1 LGGTNFR
8 RIDSLGLEGG
18 GLVLTAAMV
27 ACVGLAMVDV
37 VELVDV
43 FDVANE
49 VDMSN
54 GRPWTD
60 GLETGGGGAVL
71 EATVP
76 EVVVA
81 LTVFS

>member
-1 LGGTNFR
+1 M
-8 RIDSLGLEGG
+8 
-18 GLVLTAAMV
+18 TAAMV

-37 VELVDV
+37 

-49 VDMSN
+49 VDMD

-60 GLETGGGGAVL
+60 GLEVGGGGAVL

>member
-1 LGGTNFR
+1 M
-8 RIDSLGLEGG
+8 
-18 GLVLTAAMV
+18 LTAAV
-27 ACVGLAMVDV
+27 AACVGLAMVDV
-37 VELVDV
+37 VDVVELVDM
-43 FDVANE
+43 ANE
-49 VDMSN
+49 VDMD

-60 GLETGGGGAVL
+60 GLEVGGGGAVL

>member
-1 LGGTNFR
+1 MGGTNFR

-37 VELVDV
+37 VELVELV
-43 FDVANE
+43 DVANE
-49 VDMSN
+49 VDMD

-60 GLETGGGGAVL
+60 GLEVGGGGAVL

>member
-1 LGGTNFR
+1 M
-8 RIDSLGLEGG
+8 
-18 GLVLTAAMV
+18 LTAAMV
-27 ACVGLAMVDV
+27 ARVGLAM
-37 VELVDV
+37 VDV

-49 VDMSN
+49 VDMD

-60 GLETGGGGAVL
+60 GLEVGGGGAVL

>member
-1 LGGTNFR
+1 M
-8 RIDSLGLEGG
+8 
-18 GLVLTAAMV
+18 LTAAV
-27 ACVGLAMVDV
+27 AACVGLAMVDV
-37 VELVDV
+37 VDVVELVDM
-43 FDVANE
+43 ANE
-49 VDMSN
+49 VDMD

-71 EATVP
+71 GATMP

>member
-1 LGGTNFR
+1 M
-8 RIDSLGLEGG
+8 
-18 GLVLTAAMV
+18 LTAAMV

-37 VELVDV
+37 VELVELV
-43 FDVANE
+43 ELVDVANE
-49 VDMSN
+49 VDMD

-60 GLETGGGGAVL
+60 GLEVGGGGAVL

>member
-1 LGGTNFR
+1 
-8 RIDSLGLEGG
+8 LGLEGG

-49 VDMSN
+49 VDMD

-60 GLETGGGGAVL
+60 GLEVGGGGAVL